1 MAYRLKL
8 FSAAALC
15 FAFHIAFATDISLS
29 RTVTSK
35 LVSMKVGDQLRID
48 KFPISAAGATTIVFH
63 PAKVYSDDARL
74 YVQTASGTQEIPR
87 SNRIFLRGYSDD
99 GTARVAMSLNPD
111 GSFAEGSGD
120 GPDGSFALTSNG
132 KGVLSAKRLES
143 TIPSTTKLDFQC
155 GNETASMA
163 VSADSLERSLGLS
176 VPKPNVIDATQA
188 LKLAMVAVDTDSLFM
203 SKLFSNN
210 TTTAGNWIASMFNA
224 MNTMYERDLSVELL
238 EGTTIFRT
246 NPTTDPYTSASDV
259 PADGTD
265 LDIFGAYW
273 KANES
278 AVPRSFATLLSGRG
292 PCSGNSCSASGIAW
306 IDQYCQKGFIGNGS
320 DTIGSYSVVQV
331 FSSISIDPQ
340 ASIAAR
346 LTGHELGHNFG
357 AYHTHCTNASTGA
370 APTGSNTIDKCVSGE
385 VDNNVACY
393 SGATSCPM
401 TGGTV
406 TAGTIMSYCNIKG
419 CPTAGS
425 QNLLQFHPAQISVL
439 SANISAE
446 SACIN
451 SNDTIFDNGFD

>member
-1 MAYRLKL
+1 MAYRPRL
-8 FSAAALC
+8 FLAAAFC
-15 FAFHIAFATDISLS
+15 FICHSAFATDISLS
-29 RTVTSK
+29 RTVASK
-35 LVSMKVGDQLRID
+35 LVSMKAGDQLRID
-48 KFPISAAGATTIVFH
+48 KFPISAASAASIVFH
-63 PAKVYSDDARL
+63 PAKVYSDDAHL

-99 GTARVAMSLNPD
+99 GTTRVAMSLNPD

-120 GPDGSFALTSNG
+120 SPDGSFALSSNG
-132 KGVLSAKRLES
+132 KGILSAKRLES
-143 TIPSTTKLDFQC
+143 TIPSTMKLDFQC

-163 VSADSLERSLGLS
+163 VSTDSLERSLGLS
-176 VPKPNVIDATQA
+176 PPKSKMTNATTK
-188 LKLAMVAVDTDSLFM
+188 LKLATVAVDTDSLFM

-210 TTTAGNWIASMFNA
+210 TTTASNWIASMFNA
-224 MNTMYERDLSVELL
+224 MNAMYERDLSVELE

-246 NPTTDPYTSASDV
+246 NAATDPYTSASDV

-278 AVPRSFATLLSGRG
+278 PVPRTFATLLSGRG

-331 FSSISIDPQ
+331 FSSLAIDPQ
-340 ASIAAR
+340 AAIAAR

-357 AYHTHCTNASTGA
+357 AYHTHCTDASTGN

-385 VDNNVACY
+385 VDNGVACY
-393 SGATSCPM
+393 SGTTSCP
-401 TGGTV
+401 TNGTTV

-439 SANISAE
+439 SANINSEA
-446 SACIN
+446 ACIN
-451 SNDTIFDNGFD
+451 SNDVIFADGFE

>member
-1 MAYRLKL
+1 MAYRHRLVL
-8 FSAAALC
+8 SAALV
-15 FAFHIAFATDISLS
+15 FVFHSAFATDISLN
-29 RTVTSK
+29 RTTMSK
-35 LVSMKVGDQLRID
+35 LVSMKSGDQFRID
-48 KFPISAAGATTIVFH
+48 KFPTSAARSASIVFQA
-63 PAKVYSDDARL
+63 AKVYSDDARL
-74 YVQTASGTQEIPR
+74 FVQSAAGILEIPR

-120 GPDGSFALTSNG
+120 GPDGSFALSSNG

-155 GNETASMA
+155 GNETAAMA
-163 VSADSLERSLGLS
+163 VSTDSLQRSLGLS
-176 VPKPNVIDATQA
+176 PPKPNATDATTQ
-188 LKLAMVAVDTDSLFM
+188 LKLATVAVDTDSLFM

-210 TTTAGNWIASMFNA
+210 TATAANWIGSMFNA
-224 MNTMYERDLSVELL
+224 MNTMYERDLSVELE

-246 NPTTDPYTSASDV
+246 NTASDPYTSASDV

-278 AVPRSFATLLSGRG
+278 AVPRTFATLLSGRG
-292 PCSGNSCSASGIAW
+292 PCSGNMCNASGIAW

-331 FSSISIDPQ
+331 FSSLTIDPQ
-340 ASIAAR
+340 AAIAAR

-357 AYHTHCTNASTGA
+357 AYHTHCTNASTGG
-370 APTGSNTIDKCVSGE
+370 APTGSNTIDKCISGE
-385 VDNNVACY
+385 VDNGIACY
-393 SGATSCPM
+393 GGATSCP
-401 TGGTV
+401 TSGGVT

-419 CPTAGS
+419 CPATGS

-439 SANISAE
+439 SGNIAAQ

-451 SNDTIFDNGFD
+451 SNDEIFGNGFD